1 MADKSKF
8 LRFFLLFHEKENFYL
23 EQMEGIRK
31 KIIEISDVIFLS
43 ESDRYSATSLNNNSM
58 STEIYH
64 ASRLRGKVCKLVCHN
79 SAAETVRNFM
89 GTGVYP
95 IHRSTLSSAYFVG
108 MR

>member
-1 MADKSKF
+1 MADKSF
-8 LRFFLLFHEKENFYL
+8 YRFFLVSRREFLFGTDGGYS
-23 EQMEGIRK
+23 K
-31 KIIEISDVIFLS
+31 KIIEISDVISLL

>member
-1 MADKSKF
+1 MFKRVFRSVQRDYHRNKRRKS
-8 LRFFLLFHEKENFYL
+8 LCWGVTGTVQR
-23 EQMEGIRK
+23 
-31 KIIEISDVIFLS
+31 
-43 ESDRYSATSLNNNSM
+43 SLNNNSM
-58 STEIYH
+58 STKIYH